1 MQIKNLSKGSRC
13 YFPVFMKGA
22 NLSVGDL
29 HFSQGDGEMS
39 FCGAIEMVRSFP
51 IIFGVAHGSNV
62 LGRYHHLQLQHHQG
76 RRREVRTEA
85 TYIPCAYIG
94 LIFSLRA
101 SIIDLD
107 DGAMDSR
114 PQSIPCTPRS
124 WSLRV
129 SALTCVCSLNEML
142 LLASSFNLYTD
153 GDGKQYDMDA

>member
-1 MQIKNLSKGSRC
+1 MGWIGGN
-13 YFPVFMKGA
+13 
-22 NLSVGDL
+22 
-29 HFSQGDGEMS
+29 
-39 FCGAIEMVRSFP
+39 
-51 IIFGVAHGSNV
+51 
-62 LGRYHHLQLQHHQG
+62 HHTADKHHQG
-76 RRREVRTEA
+76 WRREVRTEA
-85 TYIPCAYIG
+85 TYIPRAYIG

-129 SALTCVCSLNEML
+129 SALICVCSLNEML
-142 LLASSFNLYTD
+142 LLAYSLNLYTD